1 MILVDA
7 PMFYLIILIISCWV
21 PSPQSLGLLYKIVM
35 LKLHS
40 ILAYCHFVGFCLF
53 FFSEVSIIFDL
64 NLGKKVPFPMKED
77 FKKQIIQKKYVV

>member
-7 PMFYLIILIISCWV
+7 PMFDLIIIIISCWV

-40 ILAYCHFVGFCLF
+40 ILAYFHFVDFCVF
-53 FFSEVSIIFDL
+53 FFLFSEVSILFHL
-64 NLGKKVPFPMKED
+64 NLGNKVPFSMKES
-77 FKKQIIQKKYVV
+77 FKNQITQTSI

>member
-7 PMFYLIILIISCWV
+7 PMFYLIIMIISCWV

-35 LKLHS
+35 LELHS

-53 FFSEVSIIFDL
+53 FLWGVNYIWLEFGEKGAFSNEGGL
-64 NLGKKVPFPMKED
+64 
-77 FKKQIIQKKYVV
+77 

>member
-7 PMFYLIILIISCWV
+7 PMFDLIIMIISYWV

-40 ILAYCHFVGFCLF
+40 ILAYCRFVDFCLF
-53 FFSEVSIIFDL
+53 FLWGVNSIWLEFEEQGAFSNEGGL
-64 NLGKKVPFPMKED
+64 
-77 FKKQIIQKKYVV
+77 